1 MRVELENSDVALENI
16 EGRVLELEEALAAL
30 ENQVPEG
37 EKEKEKEKEDTT
49 EEVTSDNQESSTSE
63 EKAGSLPKT
72 GMNVVIP
79 LASGATLLISGL
91 GLEAYRKKKHNK

>member
-37 EKEKEKEKEDTT
+37 EKEKEKEDTT